1 MKQGPAEIEA
11 GEDDL
16 EGRTTLAMVI
26 GDAPTPGACCRACA
40 GHHLLC
46 LRRPPFVVPALAP
59 YVVAAPAALCHACV
73 RCRTRARPD
82 IVPCPSGCRAHTVA
96 GPQGHEAAR
105 DHTKSATSLVLSAS
119 LSLSL
124 LLPNLSLPYLFL
136 PFSSRAHAR
145 QHAPKGAGP
154 SPRFLGLQAPARR
167 SNATPSTPRAP
178 RWMPYQSGARRRRL
192 SVFFGVWTPGRC
204 FLTLPLPH
212 SCHPSLHA
220 PIRHSHVRKQVLPCS
235 PTLSLSCTT
244 LRT

>member
-1 MKQGPAEIEA
+1 LKQGPAEIEA

-40 GHHLLC
+40 RHHLLC
-46 LRRPPFVVPALAP
+46 SRWHPMSRPRRPHYATPVSDAAHAPALTS
-59 YVVAAPAALCHACV
+59 CHA
-73 RCRTRARPD
+73 RLDA
-82 IVPCPSGCRAHTVA
+82 VPTPLPVL
-96 GPQGHEAAR
+96 R
-105 DHTKSATSLVLSAS
+105 DTKPPGIIRRVPRRRSSLSLS

-124 LLPNLSLPYLFL
+124 LLPNLSLPCLFL
-136 PFSSRAHAR
+136 PFSSHAHAR

-154 SPRFLGLQAPARR
+154 SPRFLGLQAPATR
-167 SNATPSTPRAP
+167 SNATPCTPRAP

-204 FLTLPLPH
+204 FLPLPLPH